1 MKYLARVCAV
11 AMEMGL
17 VKNKRDCKDVNYYVL
32 IKSATNNNNNYDFS
46 TLLQNDKRIMKTR
59 KRSLYFRTLSTS
71 LKNIPLHLIALWCV
85 ILVWLHVGW
94 DVRHILGRTIWKRS
108 TPETA
113 ASRENQADTQCG
125 CPVCMLLRNIRCGGS
140 NTPARC
146 HGGPQRTSKKLVENR
161 AWAEG

>member
-11 AMEMGL
+11 AMEMVL

-71 LKNIPLHLIALWCV
+71 LKNIPLHLIAL
-85 ILVWLHVGW
+85 
-94 DVRHILGRTIWKRS
+94 
-108 TPETA
+108 
-113 ASRENQADTQCG
+113 
-125 CPVCMLLRNIRCGGS
+125 
-140 NTPARC
+140 
-146 HGGPQRTSKKLVENR
+146 
-161 AWAEG
+161 